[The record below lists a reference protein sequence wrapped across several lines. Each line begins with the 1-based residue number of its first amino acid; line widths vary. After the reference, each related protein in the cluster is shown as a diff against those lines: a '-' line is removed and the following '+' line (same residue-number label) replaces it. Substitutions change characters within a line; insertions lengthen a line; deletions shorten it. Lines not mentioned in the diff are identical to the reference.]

1 MLEYGRE
8 LIFVQETSKR
18 KVLNWRELDDGS
30 IETLLQSFSGLS
42 IVVLIISLVF
52 VVGHWPSS
60 KEEEKEAHFPL
71 FKMASNNKNI
81 PVVLDFE
88 DDDSG
93 VGGTSGG
100 SCSTVDAGV
109 VDDSSFY
116 GILNVPVDAS
126 DDDLK
131 RSFRLLAAAC
141 HPDKVRDPELR
152 PAAAEAFAKV
162 QAAYEV
168 S

>member
-1 MLEYGRE
+1 MTCRFFTFLRREEGKKKEGEGR
-8 LIFVQETSKR
+8 IFF
-18 KVLNWRELDDGS
+18 VL
-30 IETLLQSFSGLS
+30 
-42 IVVLIISLVF
+42 VC
-52 VVGHWPSS
+52 
-60 KEEEKEAHFPL
+60 
-71 FKMASNNKNI
+71 FKMASNKNI
-81 PVVLDFE
+81 PRVLDFE
-88 DDDSG
+88 DDESG
-93 VGGTSGG
+93 IGGTSGG
-100 SCSTVDAGV
+100 SSTENGGSSADVGV

-141 HPDKVRDPELR
+141 HPDKVRDPDLR

>member
-1 MLEYGRE
+1 
-8 LIFVQETSKR
+8 
-18 KVLNWRELDDGS
+18 
-30 IETLLQSFSGLS
+30 
-42 IVVLIISLVF
+42 
-52 VVGHWPSS
+52 
-60 KEEEKEAHFPL
+60 
-71 FKMASNNKNI
+71 MASNNNKSNKNI
-81 PVVLDFE
+81 PRVLDFE
-88 DDDSG
+88 DDETG

-100 SCSTVDAGV
+100 ADSERNGGGSSSSSGSNDGV

-126 DDDLK
+126 EDDLK

-141 HPDKVRDPELR
+141 HPDKVRDPDLR
-152 PAAAEAFAKV
+152 PAAADAFAKV

>member
-1 MLEYGRE
+1 
-8 LIFVQETSKR
+8 
-18 KVLNWRELDDGS
+18 
-30 IETLLQSFSGLS
+30 
-42 IVVLIISLVF
+42 
-52 VVGHWPSS
+52 
-60 KEEEKEAHFPL
+60 
-71 FKMASNNKNI
+71 MASNKNI
-81 PVVLDFE
+81 PRVLDFE
-88 DDDSG
+88 DDESG
-93 VGGTSGG
+93 IGGTSGG
-100 SCSTVDAGV
+100 SSTENGGSGADVGI

>member
-1 MLEYGRE
+1 MRT
-8 LIFVQETSKR
+8 TSPA
-18 KVLNWRELDDGS
+18 S
-30 IETLLQSFSGLS
+30 
-42 IVVLIISLVF
+42 
-52 VVGHWPSS
+52 
-60 KEEEKEAHFPL
+60 EA
-71 FKMASNNKNI
+71 
-81 PVVLDFE
+81 
-88 DDDSG
+88 
-93 VGGTSGG
+93 SGG
-100 SCSTVDAGV
+100 SSTENGGSSADVGI